1 MLVEPDSTY
10 FHQTTLARGEKA
22 LQQQNMESLGQDKLL
37 TREAANTSQVHVMAN
52 FKIMNIN
59 MKH

>member
-1 MLVEPDSTY
+1 MLVEPDSAY

-37 TREAANTSQVHVMAN
+37 TRVAAKYQVHAMAN